1 MTLKELADYKKNMDE
16 LKEFRAFGL
25 TPYQMRLALDGANNA
40 YKELSLFHQHGI
52 WPDNVHLFQKVE
64 PMEEAPLP
72 MNLYADDSTCVSCG
86 NKISAE
92 GSWVCDDCKRKGKG
106 YV

>member
-1 MTLKELADYKKNMDE
+1 MTLRELADYKKNMDE

-25 TPYQMRLALDGANNA
+25 TPYQMRLALDGANKA
-40 YKELSLFHQHGI
+40 Y
-52 WPDNVHLFQKVE
+52 NVHLFQKVE

-72 MNLYADDSTCVSCG
+72 MNLYTDDSTCVSCG

-92 GSWVCDDCKRKGKG
+92 GSWVCDDCKRKGKE